1 MINTIVVGAGKWAV
15 ECWLPL
21 LTEQA
26 DRYAIRAVVDQRADA
41 ALALASAFGLSPDQA
56 CADLTTALDRTPG
69 LDAGIV
75 LTSPEHHPPVIIT
88 LAENRLNVLTEKPL
102 ATTHDEVT
110 AITQAAELHGV
121 KVAVVQN
128 YRYETRIQRFRELI
142 HSGQYGDLSHL
153 VARFA
158 ADYRQ
163 PESWDVGDA
172 HHMPDPLLIEGAIH
186 HIDMIRYLSGHE
198 IASVTAMTRNPPWSS
213 FAGPA
218 VAGILLRLDND
229 AIAIYEGTLLAAG
242 EQRRWHR
249 EQYRAEC
256 AEATLALRAD
266 SITVHH
272 AGNHTTIPTPADHP
286 RHGHR
291 RITTDFATWLT
302 GGPPPDTHL
311 ADNVHSITA
320 VLAANA
326 QPKPC
331 HPATESLPDQG
342 RPARVRH
349 KRPNRADDPGRGRRA
364 D

>member
-1 MINTIVVGAGKWAV
+1 MINTVVVGAGKWAV

-26 DRYAIRAVVDQRADA
+26 DRYAVRAVVDQRPEAADA
-41 ALALASAFGLSPDQA
+41 LAAAFGLSPDRA
-56 CADLTTALDRTPG
+56 YPNVTTALDHTPD

-75 LTSPEHHPPVIIT
+75 LTAPEQHAPVIIT
-88 LAENRLNVLTEKPL
+88 LAEHRLNVLTEKPL
-102 ATTHDEVT
+102 ATTRDDVT
-110 AITQAAELHGV
+110 AIVRAVDLHGV

-128 YRYETRIQRFRELI
+128 YRYETRIQRFRDLL
-142 HSGQYGDLSHL
+142 HGGQYGDLSHL

-186 HIDMIRYLSGHE
+186 HVDMIRYLSGHE

-256 AEATLALRAD
+256 ANATITLRAD
-266 SITVHH
+266 TIDIHGT
-272 AGNHTTIPTPADHP
+272 GRHTTRPPPADHP

-291 RITTDFATWLT
+291 RITTDFAAWLA

-311 ADNVHSITA
+311 ADNLHSITA
-320 VLAANA
+320 VFAA
-326 QPKPC
+326 Q
-331 HPATESLPDQG
+331 
-342 RPARVRH
+342 
-349 KRPNRADDPGRGRRA
+349 RAA
-364 D
+364 EAMSHSA

>member
-1 MINTIVVGAGKWAV
+1 MIKTVVIGAGKWAV

-26 DRYAIRAVVDQRADA
+26 DRYDVRAVVDQRSEAAHAMTA
-41 ALALASAFGLSPDQA
+41 ALGLTPD
-56 CADLTTALDRTPG
+56 CAYLDLTAALDQTPS

-75 LTSPEHHPPVIIT
+75 LTSPEQHAPVIIT
-88 LAENRLNVLTEKPL
+88 LAEHGLNVLTEKPL
-102 ATTHDEVT
+102 ATTRDEAT
-110 AITQAAELHGV
+110 AIARAAETGGV

-128 YRYETRIQRFRELI
+128 YRYETRIQRFRELL
-142 HSGQYGDLSHL
+142 HSGDYGGLSHL

-163 PESWDVGDA
+163 PDSWDVGDA

-186 HIDMIRYLSGHE
+186 HLDMIRYLTGHE
-198 IASVTAMTRNPPWSS
+198 IAGITAMTRNPPWSS

-242 EQRRWHR
+242 EQRRWHH

-256 AEATLALRAD
+256 AEATLTLHPH
-266 SITVHH
+266 SIEIHH
-272 AGNHTTIPTPADHP
+272 AGQHTTMATPTDHP

-291 RITTDFATWLT
+291 RITADFAAWLA

-311 ADNVHSITA
+311 PDNLHSITA
-320 VLAANA
+320 IFTAQRAAEAMA
-326 QPKPC
+326 Q
-331 HPATESLPDQG
+331 S
-342 RPARVRH
+342 V
-349 KRPNRADDPGRGRRA
+349 
-364 D
+364 